1 MDIAS
6 IIFFV
11 SGYSLEYALQFIC
24 ALHLKWSTGMISFS
38 GKSFYLCCSV
48 LLQKKKNPQLALLFV
63 QLHYSEVTFQEQVC
77 DVQNVIF
84 FCALILVTYDILL
97 TLYL

>member
-1 MDIAS
+1 MVNWDDIIEWK
-6 IIFFV
+6 IILLVLF
-11 SGYSLEYALQFIC
+11 
-24 ALHLKWSTGMISFS
+24 SFAA
-38 GKSFYLCCSV
+38 
-48 LLQKKKNPQLALLFV
+48 KKTPQLALLFV